1 MLLKTFPAG
10 PFATN
15 AYLLASEPKAIIIDP
30 APESASQIISVIED
44 HSLEPIGI
52 YLTHS
57 HWDHI
62 GDLAA
67 IKHKYDVPVMVH
79 HLDRQNVE
87 LPGSDQV
94 PMMMPIIG
102 VKPDGFLEEGQHITL
117 GEMTIEVIHTPGHTP
132 GGICLW
138 LPQEKILF
146 SGDTLFKG
154 SIGNLALPTS
164 DPTSMWQSLK
174 KLAKL
179 PPSTVV
185 YPGHGEPTMIGDETW
200 LTNAQEIFS

>member
-15 AYLLASEPKAIIIDP
+15 AYVLASEPKALIVDP
-30 APESASQIISVIED
+30 APGSATQIISAIEAHHLD
-44 HSLEPIGI
+44 LVGI

-62 GDLAA
+62 GDLATLQ
-67 IKHKYDVPVMVH
+67 HKYEVPVFVH
-79 HLDRQNVE
+79 HLDRMNVE

-102 VKPDGFLEEGQHITL
+102 VKPDGFLEEGQRITL
-117 GEMTIEVIHTPGHTP
+117 GDIAIEVIHTPGHTP

-154 SIGNLALPTS
+154 SIGTLSLPTADS
-164 DPTSMWQSLK
+164 SSMWCSLK

-200 LTNAQEIFS
+200 LENAQEIFS